1 MTPAADSQSDWLA
14 TLCSYFEDAE
24 EATADARAKSEL
36 CRDYYDNK
44 QLSAAEKAALEA
56 RKQPAVTFNMI
67 RPKVDYMQ
75 GLEKQARQ
83 DPKAYPRTPNE
94 EGGAEAATD
103 AIRYV
108 CDDQEFPAVASSVW
122 ENLLIEGAG
131 GVDVCAEPGPDG
143 EVRVVLKRMAWD
155 RMFWDPHSARPDFS
169 DAKYLG
175 GVTWLDEDDILARW
189 PDADE
194 AIQVSYA
201 TGAGQGDTYDDRPK
215 YTVWGDGKRKRVRVA
230 QIYVRTRDGWMF
242 ATYTKGGFLDEFQ
255 PSPYLDDD
263 DQPECSLI
271 FQSAYVDRDN
281 NRYGM
286 VKDLI
291 DPQDEINKRH
301 QKALHLLSVR
311 QVIAEQGAVRD
322 VDAARREIAK
332 PDGYLEVAPGMRFDI
347 QPTAD
352 LATGQAQLLQEAK
365 AFMATMGPNATMQG
379 KQQGTA
385 SGRAIALSQQGGVIE
400 AGTLLDAHR
409 SWKKRVYRAIWNRI
423 RQFWTAEK
431 WIRVTDDERNLRFV
445 GLNQPITLGMELD
458 NMPPEQAEQIA
469 AQMGIMPG
477 DPRLQ
482 TVLRVEND
490 VKELTVDIVVDEMP
504 DVVTLQQEQ
513 FQTLAD
519 LAKAGVPLP
528 PQEIIRASSLR
539 NKDQILERMEAA
551 QKAQAQAQSGGPDP
565 RMAEVE
571 RKAQRDQ
578 AEIGLEAE
586 RVGIER
592 NRATADILS
601 QAVRASQ
608 PMQVPVP
615 A

>member
-1 MTPAADSQSDWLA
+1 MTPAADSQDWLP

-56 RKQPAVTFNMI
+56 RKQPVITFNMI
-67 RPKVDYMQ
+67 RPKVDYLQ
-75 GLEKQARQ
+75 GLEKQSRQ

-108 CDDQEFPAVASSVW
+108 CDDQEFTAVASSVW

-131 GVDVCAEPGPDG
+131 GVDVCAEPGANG
-143 EVRVVLKRMAWD
+143 EINIVLKRVPWD

-175 GVTWLDEDDILARW
+175 VVTWMDEDDVLARW
-189 PDADE
+189 PDAGDS
-194 AIQVSYA
+194 IQVSYD
-201 TGAGQGDTYDDRPK
+201 TAGMGDTYDDRPK
-215 YTVWGDGKRKRVRVA
+215 YTVWGDGKRKRIRVA
-230 QIYVRTRDGWMF
+230 QIYVRARDGWMY

-255 PSPYLDDD
+255 PSPYEDDEG
-263 DQPECSLI
+263 QPDCPLVY
-271 FQSAYVDRDN
+271 QSAYVDRDN

-286 VKDLI
+286 VKDLL

-311 QVIAEQGAVRD
+311 QVIAEQGAVQD
-322 VDAARREIAK
+322 VDAARRELAK
-332 PDGYLEVAPGMRFDI
+332 PDGWIEKAPGMLLEV
-347 QPTAD
+347 QQTAD

-365 AFMATMGPNATMQG
+365 AFMATMGPNAAMQG
-379 KQQGTA
+379 KQGSA

-445 GLNQPITLGMELD
+445 GLNQPVTLGQELD
-458 NMPPEQAEQIA
+458 NMEPEQAQQAA
-469 AQMGIMPG
+469 AQMGIMGPG

-482 TVLRVEND
+482 TVIRVEND

-528 PQEIIRASSLR
+528 PAEIIRASSLR
-539 NKDQILERMEAA
+539 NKEQILERMEAA
-551 QKAQAQAQSGGPDP
+551 QQAAAAAQSGGPDP

-578 AEIGLEAE
+578 AEIGLETQ
-586 RVGIER
+586 RVQIER

-601 QAVRASQ
+601 QAVKAAQPAPQ
-608 PMQVPVP
+608 PMQIP